1 MRNILRLVLVVLVTG
16 ALLSGTVVAVSP
28 YVHDLASANKSED
41 EDIDLNLLDKFAVR
55 SYIYA
60 SDGSTISTLHGEEN
74 RSPVTLDIVPAPVWE
89 SVLAVEDSDFYN
101 HGGVNLK
108 ANFRALIEN
117 VSAGDIEQG
126 GSTITQQLVKN
137 AILTSQQDFNR
148 KSKEAAIAIRLEQKL
163 ARIAEDNG
171 APDPTKVA
179 KDNILGKYLNTVY
192 FGSGAYGVQAAAE
205 TYYGKP
211 VNELGWAEGAMLA
224 ALIRNPVGYD
234 PTLHPEAAKKQRQIA
249 LDRLVHLNK
258 ITPQQ
263 GRAFGNAPIPAS
275 RCKVDDAKST
285 NCGSLELPQEQ
296 SYFAEEVKQAL
307 LWEPEFNLGSTYS
320 ERYKSVFSGGLKVYT
335 TYDPTAQVAAEDAV
349 RKVLERSGAPKQ
361 NVTAAMVGIE
371 PSSGAVRVMVGGP
384 GITEFK
390 YNLTTRQRDVNGNFI
405 RSGRQT
411 GSSFKTFVLLTALE
425 QGNIPSDSLGGGGHF
440 KNPGG
445 DKPFADFGGSGG
457 TLTSVTQVSSN
468 GAFVRLGQVVGLDH
482 VTDLAR
488 RLGVTGRLDQVLNMP
503 LGTNETTPIEMAS
516 AYSAIPN
523 DGVHE
528 PYYYIDRIEDRA
540 GRVLY
545 QHDLA
550 GTRAFSKQTACLATQ
565 ILAANVTG
573 GTATR
578 AGLNKQQAAGK
589 TGTTDRGTDVWF
601 VGFTPYLTTAVWMGN
616 PSPKEGE
623 PPPNVIG
630 NNANF
635 GGLWPATIW
644 HDFNA
649 SYVDGKPSINFPKC
663 QNTRGG
669 QTVKG
674 LGDARNVGGAM
685 GDSNDYNNGNGNG
698 NNGNGNGNRTGR

>member
-1 MRNILRLVLVVLVTG
+1 VRSILRLVLVILVTG
-16 ALLSGTVVAVSP
+16 GLLSGTVVAVSP
-28 YVHDLASANKSED
+28 YVHDLANANKSED
-41 EDIDLNLLDKFAVR
+41 EDIDLNLLDSFAVR

-60 SDGSTISTLHGEEN
+60 SDGSTLSTLHGEEN
-74 RSPVTLDIVPAPVWE
+74 RSPVTLDIVPGPVWE
-89 SVLAVEDSDFYN
+89 SVLAVEDADFYN

-137 AILTSQQDFNR
+137 AILTSDQDFNR

-163 ARIAEDNG
+163 AKIAEDNG

-249 LDRLVHLNK
+249 LDRLVHLGK
-258 ITPQQ
+258 ITPKE
-263 GRAFGNAPIPAS
+263 GRDFGNAPIPSS
-275 RCKVDDAKST
+275 RCKVDDSASK
-285 NCGSLELPQEQ
+285 NCGSLDLPQEQ
-296 SYFAEEVKQAL
+296 SYFAEEVKQAM
-307 LWEPEFNLGSTYS
+307 LWDPEFNLGATYS

-335 TYDPTAQVAAEDAV
+335 TYDPQAQAAAEQTV
-349 RKVLERSGAPKQ
+349 RNILDKSGAPKQ

-371 PSSGAVRVMVGGP
+371 PSTGAVRVMVGGP
-384 GITEFK
+384 GIAEFK
-390 YNLTTRQRDVNGNFI
+390 YNLTTRQRDENGNFI
-405 RSGRQT
+405 ASGRQT

-425 QGNIPSDSLGGGGHF
+425 QGNVPNDTIGGGGHF

-445 DKPFADFGGSGG
+445 EKPFYDVGGNGG
-457 TLTSVTQVSSN
+457 TLTSVTQASSN
-468 GAFVRLGQVVGLDH
+468 GAFVRLGAVVGLDH
-482 VTDLAR
+482 VVDLAR
-488 RLGVTGRLDQVLNMP
+488 RLGITGRLDPYLNMP

-523 DGVHE
+523 GGVHE
-528 PYYYIDRIEDRA
+528 PYYYIDKIEDRA
-540 GRVLY
+540 GKVLY
-545 QHDLA
+545 QHELA
-550 GTRAFSKQTACLATQ
+550 GTRAISQQTACLATQ

-573 GTATR
+573 GTGTR
-578 AGLNKQQAAGK
+578 ARLNRQQAAGK
-589 TGTTDRGTDVWF
+589 TGTTDKGTDVWF
-601 VGFTPYLTTAVWMGN
+601 VGYTPYLTTAVWMGN

-630 NNANF
+630 GAANF
-635 GGLWPATIW
+635 GGTWPATIW
-644 HDFNA
+644 HDFNT
-649 SYVDGKPSINFPKC
+649 SYHESRPPIDFPRC

-669 QTVKG
+669 RLVKG
-674 LGDARNVGGAM
+674 LGDARNVGGAA
-685 GDSNDYNNGNGNG
+685 GDGDFNG
-698 NNGNGNGNRTGR
+698 NNGNTGNNGNRTGR